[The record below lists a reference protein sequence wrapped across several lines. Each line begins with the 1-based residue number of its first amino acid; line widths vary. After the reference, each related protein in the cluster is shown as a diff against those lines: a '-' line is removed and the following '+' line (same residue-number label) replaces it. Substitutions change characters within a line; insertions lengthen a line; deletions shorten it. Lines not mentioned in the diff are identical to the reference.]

1 MKVLPDG
8 FWPLLAPAAPLPAPL
23 LIPLLVPLVVPFV
36 EEPVVTPLV
45 ADPVAAELP
54 RAEPLPCAN
63 ANVLVNASA
72 AANPIVLSLMVVSA
86 IVTDPRQTAAR
97 LTVPSVLEANADVI
111 CPFPQRHLAGLGRPR
126 RRLDA
131 D

>member
-1 MKVLPDG
+1 MLIKVLPDG
-8 FWPLLAPAAPLPAPL
+8 FRPLLAPAVALPAPL

-54 RAEPLPCAN
+54 PVEPLPCAN

-72 AANPIVLSLMVVSA
+72 AANPIVLSLMVVSV
-86 IVTDPRQTAAR
+86 IVADRRQTAAR
-97 LTVPSVLEANADVI
+97 FSVPSALEVNADVI
-111 CPFPQRHLAGLGRPR
+111 SPFPATASCRAK
-126 RRLDA
+126 A
-131 D
+131 